1 MVDDSGKTGSALV
14 RLLAVAMPLLRL
26 LASDSMTIL
35 SRLWLRFEAVELARS
50 TTTQP
55 PQRLTLRR
63 PTGLWGR
70 FYRLVRFRLIVPMM
84 RSHHT
89 PEFSARAA
97 LVGLG
102 WAFTPSVGFQM
113 PVVLGTWLIARRVFK
128 WDFSLLQS
136 LAWTWTTNAFTALP
150 CYYIFFLTGQVML
163 GRWSDL
169 SGYDDKGGL
178 ESASVGL
185 GPRHVGR
192 LVALGGND
200 RLVRLSTDFEF
211 RPHLSSCARP
221 ANGKTPRAP
230 YRVSCLAGPSG
241 SSGRARRMSHM
252 GRCRL
257 RRFGW
262 EVPTDVS
269 RL

>member
-1 MVDDSGKTGSALV
+1 
-14 RLLAVAMPLLRL
+14 
-26 LASDSMTIL
+26 MTIL
-35 SRLWLRFEAVELARS
+35 SRLRLRFEAVELARS

-55 PQRLTLRR
+55 PQRLPLRR

-70 FYRLVRFRLIVPMM
+70 LYRLVRFRLIVPMM

-169 SGYDDKGGL
+169 SGYDTFLALFHAAFADDLTLLATTKVVSKVLVLDWGL
-178 ESASVGL
+178 AMWVGSL
-185 GPRHVGR
+185 PWAVTIGWFGYRLTLSFVLTYRH
-192 LVALGGND
+192 A
-200 RLVRLSTDFEF
+200 
-211 RPHLSSCARP
+211 
-221 ANGKTPRAP
+221 
-230 YRVSCLAGPSG
+230 
-241 SSGRARRMSHM
+241 RARRMEK
-252 GRCRL
+252 
-257 RRFGW
+257 RRAHRT
-262 EVPTDVS
+262 EYHV
-269 RL
+269 